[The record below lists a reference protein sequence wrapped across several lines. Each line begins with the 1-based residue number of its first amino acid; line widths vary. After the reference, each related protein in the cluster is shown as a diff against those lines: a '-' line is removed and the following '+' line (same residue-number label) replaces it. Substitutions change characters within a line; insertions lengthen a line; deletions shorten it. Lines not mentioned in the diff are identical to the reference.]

1 MVFRQKNRKR
11 SGRKPS
17 RRRRPVGQTITRQ
30 LATPNYPRNNTVSTL
45 VRVRVQLSNSETV
58 KGLTPQVESSTEP
71 FIYYIYAKDQA
82 YAEWTLSLAL
92 MQRMAMSIISRT
104 NLIAKP
110 KDTVPA
116 LIKYSQFRVNWV
128 KFLAPL
134 QETGGEL
141 PYLNKMVFKTSG
153 LQPARVGSFQPTLG
167 RTTSLTLREST
178 NFWHT
183 YDSVV
188 NYGLYIHHVFD
199 RVFSTIVKTH
209 TTQPVGYLE
218 FKVTS
223 QYIPFNE
230 VKETGDLIY
239 TTPDPTTAA
248 GKEAAALLLMSGITL
263 K

>member
-1 MVFRQKNRKR
+1 MVFRSKNRKR

-17 RRRRPVGQTITRQ
+17 RRRRPTGQTITRQ
-30 LATPNYPRNNTVSTL
+30 IATPIYPRNNTVSTL
-45 VRVRVQLSNSETV
+45 VRVRVQLSNTASV

-71 FIYYIYAKDQA
+71 FIYYIYAQDKA

-110 KDTVPA
+110 GDDVPA

-134 QETGGEL
+134 QETNGEL
-141 PYLNKMVFKTSG
+141 PYMNKMVFKTSD

-167 RTTSLTLREST
+167 RTTSLTLRETT

-183 YDSVV
+183 YDTVK
-188 NYGLYIHHVFD
+188 NYGLYTHHVFD
-199 RVFSTIVKTH
+199 KIYAPDSTSA
-209 TTQPVGYLE
+209 QPVGYLE

-223 QYIPFNE
+223 QYIPFNT
-230 VKETGDLIY
+230 VKEDMDYIY
-239 TTPDPTTAA
+239 TIPAA
-248 GKEAAALLLMSGITL
+248 NSSDKEAVALLRMSGLTL